1 MSSAFSIMNR
11 GPRGHVAGI
20 KTKPT
25 RSSAQAISKL
35 TTKRGQHRTVS
46 LHPSQTRIRWQSS
59 KLASLSFVTVSRV
72 SRTAFARVRRSLRDG
87 FGDDSVVLEV
97 GDFALVVGIELD
109 VSASKRRLRSRLTP
123 ETSRSRSSARARTN
137 LMSPSRMREMSCW
150 RFTVRT
156 FLAVSRSV
164 MRTSSKP
171 LVARA
176 RASRDRSSA
185 SPSALVWWSGAVV
198 LCCSQP
204 ATKTGVST
212 YWISIARRAVA
223 AREDGAVSSPEAS
236 GVACF
241 DQRGN
246 PSVQSR
252 TDRRVSR
259 RNSPRIPGRSASRA
273 SLFA

>member
-25 RSSAQAISKL
+25 RSSAQVISKL

-109 VSASKRRLRSRLTP
+109 DIGLKEKIEVATDAGDVAIEVIGEGADELDV
-123 ETSRSRSSARARTN
+123 A
-137 LMSPSRMREMSCW
+137 
-150 RFTVRT
+150 FTDAGDEL
-156 FLAVSRSV
+156 LA
-164 MRTSSKP
+164 
-171 LVARA
+171 L
-176 RASRDRSSA
+176 
-185 SPSALVWWSGAVV
+185 L
-198 LCCSQP
+198 
-204 ATKTGVST
+204 
-212 YWISIARRAVA
+212 
-223 AREDGAVSSPEAS
+223 REDLLGGLSVGDEDVLETAGSEGTGQS
-236 GVACF
+236 G
-241 DQRGN
+241 
-246 PSVQSR
+246 S
-252 TDRRVSR
+252 
-259 RNSPRIPGRSASRA
+259 
-273 SLFA
+273 